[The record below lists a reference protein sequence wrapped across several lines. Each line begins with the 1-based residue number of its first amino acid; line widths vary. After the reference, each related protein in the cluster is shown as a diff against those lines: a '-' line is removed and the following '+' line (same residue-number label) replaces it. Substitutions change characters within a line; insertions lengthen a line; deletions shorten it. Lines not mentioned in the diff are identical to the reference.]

1 MIISNHCKIDENLI
15 DDINKAV
22 KAADGNS
29 YSLAFKPLSEYKD
42 TTENNY
48 STIIDIKDNI
58 IDVYISNL
66 TVYSHRHS
74 FSAKIESIDF
84 TNTCMTEITEQ
95 YQSEFKCVIK
105 DVKHLNFSG
114 VTFSKTIKHL
124 ILFSNL
130 PNIVSLDLSN
140 AVITNLTSLCQSFM
154 NNEKLRK
161 INLSNITYNSKFN
174 NIAFM
179 CHNSC
184 LLEQIDLSFLK
195 GAHLEAIL
203 GAFNVCKELKEV
215 KGLEDI
221 DISNCKTLEM
231 LFFNCQKIEEI
242 SIPETNT
249 KTLNSLATAFS
260 QTKNLKRLKIINNS
274 DNKIAKVS
282 VNKIFLASPKNIEI
296 QINKPYEIE
305 YDTPNF
311 FDIDCI
317 NEETHISEQ
326 MFKQQVNI
334 TQNFLNELVAN
345 IGVLKAYNQ
354 NLLSLDIINRLYN
367 KEYTLELIQSTSSY
381 RKTFITKQQI
391 LNTGTFCYI
400 YYPTFL
406 LTIQSDELDNM
417 KLSIL
422 SEKITVDI
430 KESLACKLNM
440 QTMNL

>member
-1 MIISNHCKIDENLI
+1 MIISNYCKIDGNLI
-15 DDINKAV
+15 EDINKAV
-22 KAADGNS
+22 RNDGGNS
-29 YSLAFKPLSEYKD
+29 YSLKFKSLNEYEG
-42 TTENNY
+42 TTENEYN
-48 STIIDIKDNI
+48 TIIDINGSK

-66 TVYSHRHS
+66 TVYSNRHS
-74 FSAKIESIDF
+74 FSEKIESIDF
-84 TNTCMTEITEQ
+84 TNTYMTEITEQ
-95 YQSEFKCVIK
+95 YQSVFKCVIK

-130 PNIVSLDLSN
+130 QNLVSLDLSN

-161 INLSNITYNSKFN
+161 INLSNIAYNSKFD

-179 CHNSC
+179 CHNCCS
-184 LLEQIDLSFLK
+184 LEQLDLSFLK
-195 GAHLEAIL
+195 GTHINLIL
-203 GAFNVCKELKEV
+203 GAFNSCEELKAV

-221 DISNCKTLEM
+221 DISNSKTLEM

-242 SIPETNT
+242 SIPETNI

-274 DNKIAKVS
+274 DDKITNVS
-282 VNKIFLASPKNIEI
+282 VKKIFLDSPKNIEI
-296 QINKPYEIE
+296 EINKPYEIA
-305 YDTPNF
+305 YNTPDF
-311 FDIDCI
+311 LDIDCV
-317 NEETHISEQ
+317 NEETHISEK
-326 MFKQQVNI
+326 MFKQQVSI
-334 TQNFLNELVAN
+334 TEHFLAELVAN
-345 IGVLKAYNQ
+345 IGVFTTYNE
-354 NLLSLDIINRLYN
+354 SLPFGMVNRLYN
-367 KEYTLELIQSTSSY
+367 KDYTLELIQSASSY
-381 RKTFITKQQI
+381 RATFITKQQI

-406 LTIQSDELDNM
+406 LAIQSNGLDDM

-430 KESLACKLNM
+430 NESLACKLNM